1 MTISF
6 THRPKTIDVN
16 KKKLSFLETPEPG
29 RYESIPMT
37 PSDGRHQVSKHRNV
51 KLSIINK
58 DTRFKPVKNTSPGPM
73 LYDNVDNF
81 NKNSRYVLSHRK
93 GEGTRPFDQ

>member
-6 THRPKTIDVN
+6 THRPKTIDVD
-16 KKKLSFLETPEPG
+16 KQKLSFLETPEPG

-37 PSDGRHQVSKHRNV
+37 PSDGRHQISKHGNV

-58 DTRFKPVKNTSPGPM
+58 DTRFKPLKNTSPGPM